1 MNIVIEQIRRDI
13 GGKGEILQVDELF
26 EERRRT
32 DGKRSRSTE
41 EWRWGLEEWERKKS
55 QQWERFD
62 RTEKSGINSTVE
74 KDRDVMKGGMGR
86 EENR

>member
-1 MNIVIEQIRRDI
+1 MRCRERKRVGEETVSIRYIIFVYYWIKERVGEIYFKRKYKRDAIVNIVIEQIRRDI

-41 EWRWGLEEWERKKS
+41 E
-55 QQWERFD
+55 
-62 RTEKSGINSTVE
+62 
-74 KDRDVMKGGMGR
+74 
-86 EENR
+86 